1 MKKTVEIKRP
11 GMKRLDNSLH
21 VQFHNETYDIVHAV
35 DQTKL
40 GMPAD
45 VMPEWRGNID
55 IEISNNRNAQADV
68 NTALMM
74 EKDEE
79 RDRLVIYIIA
89 TVRNALLLSDAD
101 IVAAAKR
108 LSVVT
113 RRYSGIQKGS
123 LERETADIIGFL
135 ADLKDAKYAS
145 DITKLG
151 LPSVI
156 NKLES
161 VNTEFRNLYKER
173 RDAGT
178 EKKQLPPSGK
188 VRPETDALYERVL
201 LVLQWNYVYGAAPVD
216 PDVIAQ
222 VVASMNDQTD
232 RIETAYRQSLA
243 QKKAAAEKKPKD
255 PKQPKDPKDPKP
267 KDPKDPKKP
276 EGGGDDIQI
285 PSEPPK
291 KPDDAEQPKPNPG
304 GGTGGSGDD
313 IQIPTE
319 PPKKPDGQ

>member
-1 MKKTVEIKRP
+1 MKKTVVINRP
-11 GMKRLDNSLH
+11 GLTKYDNSLH

-40 GMPAD
+40 GIPAD

-55 IEISNNRNAQADV
+55 IEISNNRDALADA

-79 RDRLVIYIIA
+79 RDRLVLYIMGA
-89 TVRNALLLSDAD
+89 VRNALLLSDAD

-113 RRYSGIQKGS
+113 RRYSGIQKGA
-123 LERETADIIGFL
+123 LDRETADIIGFL
-135 ADLKDAKYAS
+135 TDLKDPKYTA

-161 VNTEFRNLYKER
+161 VNAEFRSIYQDR
-173 RDAGT
+173 REAGA
-178 EKKQLPPSGK
+178 EKKQLPAAGK
-188 VRPETDALYERVL
+188 VRAETDALYERVVL
-201 LVLQWNYVYGAAPVD
+201 ALQWNYVYGATPIE
-216 PDVIAQ
+216 PEVIAR
-222 VVASMNDQTD
+222 VVARMNDQTD
-232 RIETAYRQSLA
+232 HIDTVYRQSQA
-243 QKKAAAEKKPKD
+243 QKKAAAAKKPKD
-255 PKQPKDPKDPKP
+255 PKQPKDPKDPKQP

-304 GGTGGSGDD
+304 GGTGSGDD
-313 IQIPTE
+313 IQIPSE